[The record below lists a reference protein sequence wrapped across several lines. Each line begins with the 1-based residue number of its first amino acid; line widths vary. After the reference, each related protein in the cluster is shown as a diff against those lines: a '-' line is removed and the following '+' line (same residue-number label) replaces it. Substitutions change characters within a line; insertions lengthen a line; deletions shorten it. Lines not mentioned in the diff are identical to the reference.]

1 MTLRVTSSASVWPPK
16 NPQRSERRSYF
27 DRSAPIIITICV
39 GTPCST
45 VMRSLPTSDSVSCT
59 SKPRVSTLVAPRCTN
74 GMNCRCSCAMW
85 NSGLLLRMVSSAR
98 KPHSTCI
105 AWLPMISARC
115 ERTTPFGRPV
125 VPEVYMMKA
134 GSCQPTSASG
144 SASEPGAMNFS
155 NGISLPSGF
164 APT

>member
-1 MTLRVTSSASVWPPK
+1 
-16 NPQRSERRSYF
+16 
-27 DRSAPIIITICV
+27 
-39 GTPCST
+39 
-45 VMRSLPTSDSVSCT
+45 
-59 SKPRVSTLVAPRCTN
+59 
-74 GMNCRCSCAMW
+74 
-85 NSGLLLRMVSSAR
+85 
-98 KPHSTCI
+98 
-105 AWLPMISARC
+105 MISARC